1 MSDVIALLETPYFV
15 IGVRLGLLG
24 LALGWGLRL
33 ATGRTRQPLPI
44 AGLLIGVAMVATLVF
59 VDDSVVSELPGLAL
73 IVLASGVARLFKA
86 PLWVHPLVVAP
97 RATWLALATPVT
109 ELFWARLLMI
119 VVITVGGFLITDFER
134 RHAGLGLGVIF
145 YALAVFGAFAAVPD
159 TEWAVAMVAV
169 TLPIAFL
176 AWPRVAASLGTE
188 GAYLAVAVFVWMIV
202 QGGAPRPPSIIGSAA
217 CLGLLVVEP
226 ILIALKPSAVAL
238 TTWVNRNALGAVVA
252 SLPHIFVV
260 VICSRVAAR
269 FTTHPPAFV
278 VIVIVYATV
287 FVAGFLTGPREPRAE
302 LEQDDP
308 GEDLFAGG
316 II

>member
-1 MSDVIALLETPYFV
+1 VSDVIALLETPYFI

-33 ATGRTRQPLPI
+33 ATGRTKPPIPI
-44 AGLLIGVAMVATLVF
+44 AGLLIGVAMVVTLVL

-73 IVLASGVARLFKA
+73 IVLASGVARVLRA

-97 RATWLALATPVT
+97 GAIWVALATPVT
-109 ELFWARLLMI
+109 ELVWARLLMI

-169 TLPIAFL
+169 TIPIAFL

-188 GAYLAVAVFVWMIV
+188 GAYLAVAVFMWVIV
-202 QGGAPRPPSIIGSAA
+202 QGGAARPPSIVGSAA
-217 CLGLLVVEP
+217 CLGLLVLEP
-226 ILIALKPSAVAL
+226 LVIALRPSAVAL

-252 SLPHIFVV
+252 SLPQVFVMV
-260 VICSRVAAR
+260 LSSRVAAR
-269 FTTHPPAFV
+269 FTSHLPTVV
-278 VIVIVYATV
+278 VIVVVYAIV
-287 FVAGFLTGPREPRAE
+287 LIAGLRAGPRELRVDE
-302 LEQDDP
+302 EQDDP
-308 GEDLFAGG
+308 EQDLFDIGTT
-316 II
+316 